1 MTAALVTR
9 QSPNDLYELVE
20 VELPVTD
27 WVTVEQDRIDQFADA
42 TGDHQWIH
50 VDPQRASA
58 GPYGKPIAHGY
69 LSLSLLGPLFASVLE
84 IMGASMVVN
93 YGLEKVRFPAP
104 LPVDSKVRLA
114 STIISAIEVTGGVQ
128 IGVRATLEAA
138 GGSKPICGAD
148 AVFRYFV

>member
-20 VELPVTD
+20 VELPLTD

-50 VDPQRASA
+50 VDPQRAST

-69 LSLSLLGPLFASVLE
+69 LSLSLLGPLFANVLE
-84 IMGASMVVN
+84 IVGASMVVN

-114 STIISAIEVTGGVQ
+114 SKIISATEVTGGVQ
-128 IGVRATLEAA
+128 IVVRATLETE
-138 GGSKPICGAD
+138 GGSKPICVAD
-148 AVFRYFV
+148 AVFRYFA